1 LVLVSRPLLLRRRTS
16 DCLVRVHVIG
26 QGHINSSLHL
36 FLTSLLLSSAL
47 DPCIKSRK
55 HVQVT
60 ITPCSGERIHQRC
73 TIRSAD
79 QILIKGLTHHN
90 WIGDFRF
97 AGVSVSFVYVHFAFP
112 RFLESVWLF
121 WLRELY
127 SFIFFVLLYTR
138 PIQEY
143 SLRST
148 ILYIY
153 NRTDWIGLVR

>member
-1 LVLVSRPLLLRRRTS
+1 
-16 DCLVRVHVIG
+16 VIG
-26 QGHINSSLHL
+26 HGHINSSLHL

-79 QILIKGLTHHN
+79 QILIKGLTRHN

-112 RFLESVWLF
+112 RFLELVWLF
-121 WLRELY
+121 WLREVQFHLLCTSLHSSHTRILSALY
-127 SFIFFVLLYTR
+127 YSIYIQSDRLDRVSALTKLQPRTFFDTFTTAPGHHL
-138 PIQEY
+138 E
-143 SLRST
+143 
-148 ILYIY
+148 
-153 NRTDWIGLVR
+153 